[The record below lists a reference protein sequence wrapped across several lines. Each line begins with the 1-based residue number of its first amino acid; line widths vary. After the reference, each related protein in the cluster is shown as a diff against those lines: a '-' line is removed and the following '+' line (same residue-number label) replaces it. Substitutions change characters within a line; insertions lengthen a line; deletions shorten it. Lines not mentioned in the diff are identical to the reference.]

1 MKATNGWIKTDYKVQ
16 TIFGWAI
23 ASMIVCGSIGLLISQ
38 GAYLILCLAIL
49 LLIPIGAWQV
59 LSGAIY
65 AIDGDRLQQIYLG
78 VVAVYFGI
86 WYLAAIYYSSYFIV
100 MMVIAAII
108 AVWLNRET
116 MFTRDRAVIDVIPAQ
131 HEVNLPISDQLGRT
145 GGANVRPER

>member
-1 MKATNGWIKTDYKVQ
+1 MKATNEWIKTDYKVQ
-16 TIFGWAI
+16 RGFGWAI

-86 WYLAAIYYSSYFIV
+86 WYLAAVYYSSYFIL

-108 AVWLNRET
+108 AVWKYT
-116 MFTRDRAVIDVIPAQ
+116 VVRADYISLKIIDVPKTDDT
-131 HEVNLPISDQLGRT
+131 NLLD
-145 GGANVRPER
+145 A